1 LEVIMKVRT
10 SIVAVIAA
18 AMLCVTGT
26 VALALPAAASPSG
39 GTHTLK
45 FIAVT
50 TNTVVFSKTNT
61 GRQDTDVN
69 SKGKTV
75 GFDSLNIVVN
85 PKTGKGTILESI
97 NASGGFMIAALPLYK
112 RKTLSGIVTGGVGT
126 FKGAFGSIVT
136 TALNKAGTRTMVT
149 ITYHT

>member
-1 LEVIMKVRT
+1 MKIRT
-10 SIVAVIAA
+10 SIVAVIA
-18 AMLCVTGT
+18 
-26 VALALPAAASPSG
+26 VALLCATGAIALPAAASASG

-50 TNTVVFSKTNT
+50 TKTVVFSKTNT